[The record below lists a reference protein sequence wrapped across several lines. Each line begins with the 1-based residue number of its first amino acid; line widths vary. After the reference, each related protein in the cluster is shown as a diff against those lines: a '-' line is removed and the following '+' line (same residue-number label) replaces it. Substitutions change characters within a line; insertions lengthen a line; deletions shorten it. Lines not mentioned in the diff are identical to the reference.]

1 MDALRILVQE
11 VFLESFYEKKNELIV
26 LASFYVSNE
35 SDVRTFLKWFIKN
48 CPKDTLN
55 MTKIKTWLD

>member
-1 MDALRILVQE
+1 MK
-11 VFLESFYEKKNELIV
+11 KKNELIV